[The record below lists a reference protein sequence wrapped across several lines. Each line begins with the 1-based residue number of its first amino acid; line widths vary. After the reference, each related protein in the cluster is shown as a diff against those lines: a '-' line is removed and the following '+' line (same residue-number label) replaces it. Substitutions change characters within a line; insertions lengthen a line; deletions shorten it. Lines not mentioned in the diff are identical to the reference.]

1 VDAGGHNVRR
11 SKLTLGLA
19 ALMVL
24 GACQT
29 DRVVTRPE
37 PVPVTEELLAEATLQ
52 LDDLPESWEELEEG
66 TPISTEMLPEHPCDD
81 ALAELEPEE
90 QAAADFTGPSG
101 QLTSVVAW
109 FPGQGGAV
117 EQVIRDV
124 AADCASVVATD
135 AGLSLRTGPLN
146 FGVLSDRTL
155 PLKFEV
161 EPQTGPIFERDLI
174 VIRRGDLVS
183 VVRLEGPRP
192 SDIEL
197 LDSVVRV
204 ALGRVSGLAQATG

>member
-1 VDAGGHNVRR
+1 MRR

-29 DRVVTRPE
+29 DRVVTRPDPE
-37 PVPVTEELLAEATLQ
+37 PVTEELLADATLQ
-52 LDDLPESWEELEEG
+52 LDDLPETWEEADTA
-66 TPISTEMLPEHPCDD
+66 TPIGTEILPEHPCDD

-90 QAAADFTGPSG
+90 EAAVDFVGPSG
-101 QLTSVVAW
+101 QLTSVVAH

-117 EQVIRDV
+117 EQLIRDV

-135 AGLSLRTGPLN
+135 AALSFRTGPLT

-155 PLKFEV
+155 ALRFEV
-161 EPQTGPIFERDLI
+161 EPETGPITERDLI
-174 VIRRGDLVS
+174 VIRRDDLVS
-183 VVRLEGPRP
+183 VVRLDGPRP
-192 SDIEL
+192 PDIEL
-197 LDSVVRV
+197 LDTVVRI
-204 ALGRVSGLAQATG
+204 ALGRLSGLAEATG